1 MYIRLLEFHV
11 RLLFS
16 LSLGSRRGGVK
27 SNRRKQKETVWW
39 AKQKEKET
47 LASKRAEE
55 TAKIPCKYFVAG
67 FCKHVS
73 DQSDWTRPW

>member
-1 MYIRLLEFHV
+1 MYVSMYDGSLFELHV
-11 RLLFS
+11 SSFS
-16 LSLGSRRGGVK
+16 PFSLGSRRGGVK

-39 AKQKEKET
+39 ARQKEKE
-47 LASKRAEE
+47 AFANKRAEE

-73 DQSDWTRPW
+73 